1 MGNFFPHYFEHL
13 MIDTFQELKLK
24 ILKFNLKQNWNLPNE
39 TWNEEIPHD
48 YMFED
53 TSLQLSFVFNTFSQC
68 ELLELIK
75 LTNHKSFDGINKNIL
90 IDVNNYIKSCVNFI
104 DYEIRG
110 ETEKYF
116 QKFKKNSCFS
126 YEKKIKTYLAS
137 IRL

>member
-1 MGNFFPHYFEHL
+1 

-53 TSLQLSFVFNTFSQC
+53 TCLQLSFVFNNFSQD
-68 ELLELIK
+68 ELLQLIK
-75 LTNHKSFDGINKNIL
+75 LTNHNSIDGINKNIL
-90 IDVNNYIKSCVNFI
+90 IEVNNYVKSCVNFI
-104 DYEIRG
+104 NYEMKG
-110 ETEKYF
+110 ETEQYF

-126 YEKKIKTYLAS
+126 YEKKIKMYLNS

>member
-1 MGNFFPHYFEHL
+1 

-75 LTNHKSFDGINKNIL
+75 LTNHKSVDGINKNIL

-126 YEKKIKTYLAS
+126 YEKKIKIYLSS
-137 IRL
+137 IHL